1 MSRAILCDRC
11 GKAVQKA
18 GQMFEINVAPYVS
31 MRAVSASN
39 VETADLCEDCTKTL
53 KQYINNEVQM
63 IVFKDK
69 EAANDPVNNN
79 PGI

>member
-1 MSRAILCDRC
+1 MSKAILCDRC
-11 GKAVQKA
+11 GKAIQKA

-39 VETADLCEDCTKTL
+39 VETADLCENCTKTL

-63 IVFKDK
+63 VLYKGR
-69 EAANDPVNNN
+69 EAAGDNE
-79 PGI
+79 

>member
-1 MSRAILCDRC
+1 MSKAILCDRC
-11 GKAVQKA
+11 GKAIQKA

-31 MRAVSASN
+31 MRVVSSSN

-63 IVFKDK
+63 VLYKGR
-69 EAANDPVNNN
+69 EAANDTK
-79 PGI
+79 GTD

>member
-1 MSRAILCDRC
+1 MSKAILCDRC
-11 GKAVQKA
+11 GKAIQKA

-31 MRAVSASN
+31 MRAVSGSN
-39 VETADLCEDCTKTL
+39 VKTADLCEDCTETIR
-53 KQYINNEVQM
+53 QYILNEVQM